1 MLLFVIMKKNIK
13 VLFLII
19 FFNNWLCMNFK
30 IKFYYEEK
38 GIFLNFWL
46 WWKYGKID
54 IINVVY
60 ILKIVVLEK

>member
-1 MLLFVIMKKNIK
+1 
-13 VLFLII
+13 
-19 FFNNWLCMNFK
+19 MNFK

-38 GIFLNFWL
+38 GIFFLNFWL

-60 ILKIVVLEK
+60 IFKIVVLKNSKWDECFKFILKILNWLLIIE